1 MSAEIFSIIIAAAGL
16 FITLGGGLLAGFAW
30 MIQRMDKQS
39 ASLDQRFDNFREEI
53 RGEFSMFRDEIRGEF
68 STFRQDLDVI
78 HQELG
83 EIKIGVA
90 RLEGPRE
97 RLILP
102 AGLSHR

>member
-39 ASLDQRFDNFREEI
+39 ASMDQRFYNFREDI

-83 EIKIGVA
+83 EIKIAVA
-90 RLEGPRE
+90 RLGR
-97 RLILP
+97 
-102 AGLSHR
+102 SS

>member
-39 ASLDQRFDNFREEI
+39 ASMDQRFENFREEI

-68 STFRQDLDVI
+68 STFRQDLGVI

-83 EIKIGVA
+83 RDQNRGSA
-90 RLEGPRE
+90 PRKV
-97 RLILP
+97 LVN
-102 AGLSHR
+102 G